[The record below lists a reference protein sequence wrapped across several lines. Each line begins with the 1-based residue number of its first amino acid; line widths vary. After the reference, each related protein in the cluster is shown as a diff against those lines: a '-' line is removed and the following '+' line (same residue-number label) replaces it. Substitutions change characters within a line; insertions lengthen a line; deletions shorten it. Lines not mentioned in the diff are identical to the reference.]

1 MKCKIN
7 DYRIWWDE
15 VHFRDPDLP
24 THSPHLR
31 FGPIVERSVS
41 HAIFLVSTMWSEERW
56 IMSGKRR
63 ERWHV
68 MTRRLNSFHN
78 GFAPLLRYAYSVRRA
93 NPARC
98 ARFLYD
104 YNVYKPFFSGCS
116 LPASLTVMI
125 IEERDDS
132 LPSYRLFL
140 VTVSAPSCRYEWGD
154 EGAEWVGKGNTEI
167 ISYKRRRPRFARF
180 LRFLYRGRNGV
191 VW

>member
-1 MKCKIN
+1 MVFVPELHLKIQN
-7 DYRIWWDE
+7 WNE
-15 VHFRDPDLP
+15 VEVINPLKEFLYYIIISAGGTWEEGWRPRPAEMIGRDW
-24 THSPHLR
+24 
-31 FGPIVERSVS
+31 
-41 HAIFLVSTMWSEERW
+41 VSTLISITTSIPSSYREE
-56 IMSGKRR
+56 GVKDG
-63 ERWHV
+63 
-68 MTRRLNSFHN
+68 TRNDEEESPVPRTVLS
-78 GFAPLLRYAYSVRRA
+78 APLRS
-93 NPARC
+93 
-98 ARFLYD
+98 
-104 YNVYKPFFSGCS
+104 
-116 LPASLTVMI
+116 ASLTVMI